1 MNTGNHFLSL
11 FNELNNFNYVTTVN
25 HINISLSC
33 LKFFLNKYI
42 NLLSTVHL
50 SVWLL
55 SLSPFTVGRSYKY

>member
-11 FNELNNFNYVTTVN
+11 FNELSNFNYVTAVN

-33 LKFFLNKYI
+33 LKLFLNKYI